1 MEVFPGGDVGVLRG
15 LRRILGPKVAIG
27 PLVERLGDRR
37 GYLYFY
43 SLGAQLLE
51 RGLIH
56 AATAEG
62 PREDDL
68 RREERGGRP

>member
-1 MEVFPGGDVGVLRG
+1 MDVFPAGDVGVLRG
-15 LRRILGPKVAIG
+15 LRRILGPKVAIA

-56 AATAEG
+56 PATAEG
-62 PREDDL
+62 PREEAL
-68 RREERGGRP
+68 HREEPGGRP